1 MTERE
6 SQSGGPVL
14 RLLVVDDN
22 EDSAET
28 LATLLRLFGYV
39 AEVATDGPSAL
50 SITAR
55 ERPDVILIDLA
66 MPGMDGFELAEKIK
80 ALLAP
85 ASMVLAAVSG
95 YIRDVD
101 RRRSADA
108 GFERHF
114 AKPVDLGELRAWL
127 ATVALR
133 RCYT

>member
-1 MTERE
+1 
-6 SQSGGPVL
+6 
-14 RLLVVDDN
+14 
-22 EDSAET
+22 
-28 LATLLRLFGYV
+28 
-39 AEVATDGPSAL
+39 
-50 SITAR
+50 
-55 ERPDVILIDLA
+55 
-66 MPGMDGFELAEKIK
+66 
-80 ALLAP
+80 
-85 ASMVLAAVSG
+85 VSG